1 MMWTKLAKRIWIRKS
16 ASLFLIFLASALFL
30 LNLRRQGEQTGRA
43 AEQIRNLEQT
53 NHAQRDML
61 EAASRRPRSRDDLLD
76 RLRKGG
82 F

>member
-1 MMWTKLAKRIWIRKS
+1 MMWTKLAKRIWIRKA
-16 ASLFLIFLASALFL
+16 ASLFLTVLASLFLL
-30 LNLRRQGEQTGRA
+30 LNLRRQGEQAGRA
-43 AEQIRNLEQT
+43 AERIRNLEQA

-61 EAASRRPRSRDDLLD
+61 EAASHRPRSRDNLLD

>member
-1 MMWTKLAKRIWIRKS
+1 MMWTTLAKRIWIRKA
-16 ASLFLIFLASALFL
+16 ASLFLIFLASVLFL
-30 LNLRRQGEQTGRA
+30 LNLRRQGEQAGRA
-43 AEQIRNLEQT
+43 AERIRNLEHT

-61 EAASRRPRSRDDLLD
+61 EATSRRPRSRVDLIE

>member
-1 MMWTKLAKRIWIRKS
+1 MMWTKLAKRVWIRKA
-16 ASLFLIFLASALFL
+16 ASLFLTVLASVLFL
-30 LNLRRQGEQTGRA
+30 LNLRHQGEQAGRA
-43 AEQIRNLEQT
+43 AERIRNLEHT

-61 EAASRRPRSRDDLLD
+61 EATSRRPRSRDDLLD

>member
-1 MMWTKLAKRIWIRKS
+1 MMWTKLAKRIWIHKA

-30 LNLRRQGEQTGRA
+30 LNLRRHGEKAGRA
-43 AEQIRNLEQT
+43 AERIRNLEQI

-61 EAASRRPRSRDDLLD
+61 EAASDRPRNRDDLLD